1 MADMDSTA
9 SNAHNRGV
17 SARETVPIYGV
28 GAGVLSFRHGLRA
41 RERGVIDRALAIVGR
56 CLREPG
62 AAAIDPAAA
71 MDYIRLHIG
80 GESIEVFCAMYLD
93 SQSRVIAFDRLF
105 TGTLTQTSVYPR
117 EVIRATL
124 AHGAAAVILAHNHPS
139 GNVLPSRADEA
150 LTQTLMA
157 ALALV
162 DVRVLDH
169 IIVGGQQALSM
180 AGRGFYPF
188 HPVANTAA
196 ALPSQNTAKRKRG
209 RPSKAD
215 IALRAA

>member
-1 MADMDSTA
+1 M
-9 SNAHNRGV
+9 V
-17 SARETVPIYGV
+17 SATGDRSRVGNACITLPTYEA
-28 GAGVLSFRHGLRA
+28 GAGVLSFRHGLQA

-56 CLREPG
+56 CLREPS
-62 AAAIDPAAA
+62 AMTIDPAAA

-93 SQSRVIAFDRLF
+93 SQNRVIAFDRLF
-105 TGTLTQTSVYPR
+105 TGTLSQTSVYPR
-117 EVIRATL
+117 EVIRAAL

-139 GNVLPSRADEA
+139 GNVMPSRADEA
-150 LTQTLMA
+150 LTQTLKE

-196 ALPSQNTAKRKRG
+196 ALPSQTAAKRKRG